1 MEKISITVKIPAL
14 DSTYDFIVPNNMS
27 VKNAQNLMIRIL
39 NSEYGISDKSADA
52 MLFDTSD
59 NTALRLECS
68 FAQLG
73 IRSPHHQKGPTAN
86 PTLLPYLFL

>member
-39 NSEYGISDKSADA
+39 NSEYGISDKSAEA

-73 IRSPHHQKGPTAN
+73 ISDGAK
-86 PTLLPYLFL
+86 LLLI

>member
-39 NSEYGISDKSADA
+39 NSEY
-52 MLFDTSD
+52 
-59 NTALRLECS
+59 
-68 FAQLG
+68 
-73 IRSPHHQKGPTAN
+73 AN
-86 PTLLPYLFL
+86 Q

>member
-52 MLFDTSD
+52 MLFDTRPMRCCSIQATIRHYVW
-59 NTALRLECS
+59 NAALPNLV
-68 FAQLG
+68 
-73 IRSPHHQKGPTAN
+73 SPMEPSCC
-86 PTLLPYLFL
+86 